1 MKCLSSAFIITCIY
15 IAFAVGFVPP
25 QQKRLCLLQVQAQS
39 SYGTVGATD
48 NQFASTVEGFSKT
61 IHEFLDCNER
71 NEIVHKQ
78 WWQKVKTSV
87 VALAMIPLM
96 LGGNVAHF

>member
-15 IAFAVGFVPP
+15 IAFAVGFVPI
-25 QQKRLCLLQVQAQS
+25 QRKRECFLQSQLQS
-39 SYGTVGATD
+39 DYGTAGSTE
-48 NQFASTVEGFSKT
+48 NQFTSTIEGFSRT
-61 IHEFLDCNER
+61 IHEYLDCNER

-78 WWQKVKTSV
+78 WWQKAKTSL

>member
-25 QQKRLCLLQVQAQS
+25 QQKRGCLLQSQTQS
-39 SYGTVGATD
+39 DYVIAGSTE
-48 NQFASTVEGFSKT
+48 NQFTSTVEGFSKT

-78 WWQKVKTSV
+78 WWQKAKTSL

-96 LGGNVAHF
+96 LGGTDAHF

>member
-25 QQKRLCLLQVQAQS
+25 QRKRECFLQNHLQS
-39 SYGTVGATD
+39 DYGTVGSTE
-48 NQFASTVEGFSKT
+48 NQFMSTVEGFSRT
-61 IHEFLDCNER
+61 IHEYLDCNER

-78 WWQKVKTSV
+78 WWQKAKTSL